1 MIWRYVTWVGRVCYF
16 YGYFAMELGLSC
28 FDVARDVILVRRS
41 RFCAGI
47 LKFPLRCRTEFEI
60 TMMSNVITLTPGTLT
75 LAVESTPPTLY
86 IHCMY
91 ARDREKALESL
102 RRFESVLLGATRIDG
117 AVPESVEAAGHAAPG
132 GGDR

>member
-1 MIWRYVTWVGRVCYF
+1 MNIWRYVTWAGRICSFV
-16 YGYFAMELGLSC
+16 GYFAMELGISC
-28 FDVARDVILVRRS
+28 FDVARDVLAPRN
-41 RFCAGI
+41 RFCTGV

-75 LAVESTPPTLY
+75 LTVESTPPTLY

-102 RRFESVLLGATRIDG
+102 RKLESVLLGATRIDG
-117 AVPESVEAAGHAAPG
+117 VVPESAAAAGPAVPDG
-132 GGDR
+132 GER